1 MKPFYAFCGILL
13 VMLLNPATIWA
24 QDKKIDSL
32 ENLLKSQTV
41 QDTNQLNTLVQLG
54 RLYSKKDLSKSFAY
68 AKQAESLA
76 QKLKNIKGEAN
87 ALQIMGVV
95 EDLRANY
102 KDAIRYMEK
111 SLELNRKINS
121 QKGIASCL
129 NNLGIYY
136 FKQGDYL
143 NSIKRHSESVV
154 IKEKLG
160 DELGIISSNINIGV
174 VYDQLKDYE
183 KARDYFQK
191 ALAVAEKNEDY
202 AEQHAAV
209 LFNLAA
215 LATNE
220 GNFEESLKLNQK
232 ALEIRKTIQDE
243 VHLPESLRALGEVY
257 TALKNYPT
265 AKKHL
270 DEALKTAEEIGDKLT
285 MAVGYSSIG
294 DWYEAQKQYAKACEF
309 HIKGYELAKEIGA
322 KHVLRDAA
330 EDLKKNYLELGDFKS
345 ANAWGVKLI
354 QHQKEI
360 LSEDMQKE
368 FSRLEGKLE
377 LERKLAQE
385 QREREIQ
392 AEREAKERE
401 RQNNLQYSAILIA
414 LVSAFL
420 IVVGFLR
427 RTMPTSVVENIT
439 FFILL
444 IFFEFVLVFLDPFIS
459 QYTNGFPL
467 LTLTANVIVAL
478 AFMPIHRGLEKA
490 LKKRLTPEKYAARLG
505 VEVEAE

>member
-1 MKPFYAFCGILL
+1 MKFLCNLGTCVAIFLISHSIL
-13 VMLLNPATIWA
+13 A
-24 QDKKIDSL
+24 QDKKLDSL
-32 ENLLKSQTV
+32 EKVLKSQNTK
-41 QDTNQLNTLVQLG
+41 DTNRLATLVQLG
-54 RLYSKKDLSKSFAY
+54 RMYSKKDLGKSLEY
-68 AKQAESLA
+68 AQQAESLA
-76 QKLKNIKGEAN
+76 KELKNIKGEAN

-95 EDLRANY
+95 EDLKANY
-102 KDAIRYMEK
+102 KDAIAYMEK
-111 SLELNRKINS
+111 SLELNRKIDS

-160 DELGIISSNINIGV
+160 DEAGIISSNINIGV

-191 ALAVAEKNEDY
+191 ALALAEKNEDY
-202 AEQHAAV
+202 AEQHATV

-220 GNFEESLKLNQK
+220 GNFNESLRLNQK
-232 ALEIRKTIQDE
+232 ALEIRKNIQDD
-243 VHLPESLRALGEVY
+243 VHLPESLRAIGEVY
-257 TALKNYPT
+257 TALKNYPI

-270 DEALKTAEEIGDKLT
+270 DDAIRMAEEIGDKLT
-285 MAVGYSSIG
+285 LAVGYSSIG

-309 HIKGYELAKEIGA
+309 HMKGYELAKEIGA

-330 EDLKKNYLELGDFKS
+330 EDLKKNYLELGNLKE

-354 QHQKEI
+354 QHQKEV

-377 LERKLAQE
+377 FERQLAQE

-420 IVVGFLR
+420 IVIGFLR
-427 RTMPTSVVENIT
+427 RTIPSSVAENIT

-459 QYTNGFPL
+459 QYTNGFPI
-467 LTLTANVIVAL
+467 LTLAANVLVAL
-478 AFMPIHRGLEKA
+478 AFMPIHRGLEKT
-490 LKKRLTPEKYAARLG
+490 LKKQLTPEKYTARLG
-505 VEVEAE
+505 VEVETE